1 MLTPIVS
8 ERDLFVLTMILSGL
22 SSYGSLSSIW
32 AQLLVVDESAVG
44 ALDVFDGYLLITLSI
59 LTQSILP
66 NGSPSHPPP
75 KPPHAVY
82 STASNRNS
90 HSSPQEQSSH
100 MFDTFK
106 CCTLPIGK
114 PGASRASGR
123 RRWGCT
129 SPSYQY
135 RQFRTSRETSWAYA
149 LTSCKRERA
158 VSVRRS
164 KYLN

>member
-1 MLTPIVS
+1 MVRSRP
-8 ERDLFVLTMILSGL
+8 SGF
-22 SSYGSLSSIW
+22 W
-32 AQLLVVDESAVG
+32 TQLLAVDESAVG
-44 ALDVFDGYLLITLSI
+44 ALYVLDGCLFITLSI

-66 NGSPSHPPP
+66 NNSPSHPPP
-75 KPPHAVY
+75 EPPHAVY

-129 SPSYQY
+129 SPSYRY
-135 RQFRTSRETSWAYA
+135 RQFRTSRETSYA
-149 LTSCKRERA
+149 LTMSCK
-158 VSVRRS
+158 RS